1 MTRFDSPMQAP
12 QSTESRN
19 PPPPPH
25 KSLFSSPFKSPLS
38 LSRWPG
44 AIPEH
49 LAVTGALVPVFFG
62 ILLLWNWR
70 FALALLAG
78 SFTMNAASTL
88 QSSQWQS
95 RLLWVRGRLPDGHAL
110 SLLTAAAGGT
120 IATLGTYAG
129 LSMLMTGTDRWFTI
143 AAIAQGLV
151 SFGILCLLGLQTWQQ
166 TAPNSAQSF
175 DRTLQDIA
183 AATPV
188 TRLLAVQTLNQT
200 LAGKYMTIERRQLAL
215 DSLKLALQTE
225 TEPSV
230 CQRMQQTLNR
240 FDVGS

>member
-1 MTRFDSPMQAP
+1 MQAP
-12 QSTESRN
+12 HSTESRN
-19 PPPPPH
+19 SPPPPH

-38 LSRWPG
+38 ISRWPG

-49 LAVTGALVPVFFG
+49 LAVTGALVPVLFG

-70 FALALLAG
+70 FALSLLAG
-78 SFTMNAASTL
+78 SFTMNAAFTL
-88 QSSQWQS
+88 QSPHWQS
-95 RLLWVRGRLPDGHAL
+95 RLLWVRGRLPNGHAL
-110 SLLTAAAGGT
+110 SLLMAVAGAT
-120 IATLGTYAG
+120 IATLGTYTG

-151 SFGILCLLGLQTWQQ
+151 YFGILCLLGLQTWQQ
-166 TAPNSAQSF
+166 TAPDSAQSF

-183 AATPV
+183 AAAPV
-188 TRLLAVQTLNQT
+188 ARLLAVQTLNQT
-200 LAGKYMTIERRQLAL
+200 LAGKHISAERQQLAL

-230 CQRMQQTLNR
+230 RKRMQQTLNR
-240 FDVGS
+240 FNVVRS